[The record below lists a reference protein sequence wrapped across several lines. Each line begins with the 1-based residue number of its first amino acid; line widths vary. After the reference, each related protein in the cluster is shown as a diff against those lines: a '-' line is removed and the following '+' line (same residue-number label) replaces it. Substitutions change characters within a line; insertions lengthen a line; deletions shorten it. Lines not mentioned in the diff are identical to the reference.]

1 MSREFDVLIV
11 GAGMVG
17 ATIAC
22 GLARSGLKIGI
33 VDHQPPPEFIAD
45 EAPHLRVSALSFA
58 SEQIL
63 RHVGAWQHIENKR
76 VCPYRRLAV
85 NERPSKK
92 GLSAWLPDI
101 STWARTEF
109 NADDIF
115 PAHGE
120 GHLGHIVEN
129 DIVQLGLHET
139 MAELDNIQ
147 LFCPDQI
154 VTMQLQGADKKINL
168 AENGELSAKLVIG
181 ADGAQSKVREQANI
195 GQYREQYEQQAFV
208 CTVEYQGK
216 QEDITWQ
223 SFTSHGPMAFLP
235 LADSGAD
242 HNGAKTHYASLV
254 WYDSPDSIKHL
265 KNMGDAELLTTL
277 QSKYPKELPVL
288 NKVVARA
295 SFPLFKSH
303 ALDYVKEGVVIA
315 GDAAHTINPL
325 AGQGVNLGFLDAAV
339 LIEVLAQAVMNNHN
353 FAAKAVLDEY
363 QKRRRSE
370 NQTMMRLMD
379 AFYYGFSNDHLP
391 LRIIRN
397 LGLGLANNAGVAK
410 HSVVKYAI
418 GLSGDLPKLAKPA
431 Y

>member
-1 MSREFDVLIV
+1 MSHEFDVLIV
-11 GAGMVG
+11 GAGMIG

-22 GLARSGLKIGI
+22 GLARSGLNIGVI
-33 VDHQPPPEFIAD
+33 DQQPPPEFIAG
-45 EAPHLRVSALSFA
+45 EAPHIRVSALSFA
-58 SEQIL
+58 SEQVL
-63 RHVGAWQHIENKR
+63 RHVGAWPFIANKR

-92 GLSAWLPDI
+92 GLSSWLPDI

-115 PAHGE
+115 PGQGE

-154 VTMQLQGADKKINL
+154 VSMQLQGEQKTVNL
-168 AENGELSAKLVIG
+168 AENGQLKAKLVIG
-181 ADGAQSKVREQANI
+181 ADGAQSKVRQQANI
-195 GQYREQYEQQAFV
+195 GQFREQYDQQAFV

-235 LADSGAD
+235 LADSRTCAGSD
-242 HNGAKTHYASLV
+242 PIHYASLV
-254 WYDSPDSIKHL
+254 WYDAADAIKRL
-265 KNMGDAELLTTL
+265 KTMSDAELLTTL
-277 QSKYPKELPVL
+277 QRKYPKELPTL
-288 NKVVARA
+288 NKIVARA

-339 LIEVLAQAVMNNHN
+339 LIEVVAQAVMNNHN

-397 LGLGLANNAGVAK
+397 LGLGLANHAGVAK

-418 GLSGDLPKLAKPA
+418 GLSGELPKLAKPV
-431 Y
+431 

>member
-1 MSREFDVLIV
+1 MSHEFDVLIV

-33 VDHQPPPEFIAD
+33 IDQQPPPQFIED
-45 EAPHLRVSALSFA
+45 EAPHIRVSALSYA
-58 SEQIL
+58 SEQVL
-63 RHVGAWQHIENKR
+63 RHVGAWPFIANKR

-101 STWARTEF
+101 SAWARTEF

-115 PAHGE
+115 PGQGA

-129 DIVQLGLHET
+129 DIVQLGLHEA
-139 MAELDNIQ
+139 MAELENIQ

-154 VTMQLQGADKKINL
+154 LSMQLQGEQKIITL
-168 AENGELSAKLVIG
+168 AASGQLTAKLVIG

-223 SFTSHGPMAFLP
+223 SFTAHGPMAFLP
-235 LADSGAD
+235 LADRNTGAD
-242 HNGAKTHYASLV
+242 SGSIHYASLV
-254 WYDSPDSIKHL
+254 WYDAADAIKGL
-265 KNMGDAELLTTL
+265 KTMSEAELLTTL
-277 QSKYPKELPVL
+277 QSKYPRELPTL
-288 NKVVARA
+288 NKLVARA

-339 LIEVLAQAVMNNHN
+339 LIEVIAQAVMNDQD
-353 FAAKAVLDEY
+353 FAAKEVLDEY

-397 LGLGLANNAGVAK
+397 LGLGLANHAGVAK

-418 GLSGDLPKLAKPA
+418 GLSGNLPKLAKPA
-431 Y
+431 

>member
-33 VDHQPPPEFIAD
+33 IDQQPPPQFID
-45 EAPHLRVSALSFA
+45 GEAPHIRVSALSYA
-58 SEQIL
+58 SEQVL
-63 RHVGAWQHIENKR
+63 RHVGAWQHIVNKR
-76 VCPYRRLAV
+76 VCKYRRLAV

-101 STWARTEF
+101 SSWARTEF

-115 PAHGE
+115 PGQGA

-154 VTMQLQGADKKINL
+154 VSMQLQAEQKIITL
-168 AENGELSAKLVIG
+168 AENGQLTAKLVIG

-223 SFTSHGPMAFLP
+223 SFTAHGPMAFLP
-235 LADSGAD
+235 LADGCVNPE
-242 HNGAKTHYASLV
+242 HGIIHYASLV
-254 WYDSPDSIKHL
+254 WYDSADAIKL
-265 KNMGDAELLTTL
+265 IKSMGDAELLTTL
-277 QSKYPKELPVL
+277 QSKYPKELPTL

-303 ALDYVKEGVVIA
+303 ALDYVKQGVVIA

-339 LIEVLAQAVMNNHN
+339 LIEVVAQAVMNNHD
-353 FAAKAVLDEY
+353 FASKAILDEY

-370 NQTMMRLMD
+370 NQMMMRLMD

-391 LRIIRN
+391 LRIMRN
-397 LGLGLANNAGVAK
+397 LGLGLANHAGVAK

-418 GLSGDLPKLAKPA
+418 GLSGDLPKLAKSV
-431 Y
+431 

>member
-33 VDHQPPPEFIAD
+33 IDHQPPPEYIAG
-45 EAPHLRVSALSFA
+45 EAPHIRVSALSFA
-58 SEQIL
+58 SEQVL
-63 RHVGAWQHIENKR
+63 RHVGAWPHIANKR

-115 PAHGE
+115 PGQGE
-120 GHLGHIVEN
+120 GYLGHIVEN
-129 DIVQLGLHET
+129 DIVQLGLHEA
-139 MAELDNIQ
+139 MSELVNIQ

-154 VTMQLQGADKKINL
+154 MSMQLQGEQKTINL
-168 AENGELSAKLVIG
+168 AENGELKAKLVVG
-181 ADGAQSKVREQANI
+181 ADGAQSKVREQAGI

-223 SFTSHGPMAFLP
+223 SFTPHGPMAFLP
-235 LADSGAD
+235 LADSSANFD
-242 HNGAKTHYASLV
+242 SDPIHYASLV
-254 WYDSPDSIKHL
+254 WYDAADSIKRL
-265 KNMGDAELLTTL
+265 KGMGNAELLTTL
-277 QSKYPKELPVL
+277 QNKYPKELPVL
-288 NKVVARA
+288 NKIVARA

-339 LIEVLAQAVMNNHN
+339 LIEVVAQAVMNNHN
-353 FAAKAVLDEY
+353 FAAIAVLDEY

-397 LGLGLANNAGVAK
+397 LGLGIANHAGVAK

-418 GLSGDLPKLAKPA
+418 GLSGNLPKLAKPA
-431 Y
+431 

>member
-1 MSREFDVLIV
+1 MNREFDVLIV

-22 GLARSGLKIGI
+22 GLARSSLKVGI
-33 VDHQPPPEFIAD
+33 IDHQLPPEYIAD
-45 EAPHLRVSALSFA
+45 EAPHLRVSALSYA
-58 SEQIL
+58 SEQVL
-63 RHVGAWQHIENKR
+63 RHVGAWPFIANKR
-76 VCPYRRLAV
+76 ICPYRRLAV

-92 GLSAWLPDI
+92 GLAAWLPDI
-101 STWARTEF
+101 SNWARTEF

-115 PAHGE
+115 PIKGE

-154 VTMQLQGADKKINL
+154 VSMQLHGEQKTINL
-168 AENGELSAKLVIG
+168 AEHGQLTAKLIIG

-223 SFTSHGPMAFLP
+223 SFTPHGPMAFLP
-235 LADSGAD
+235 LADSSAGSE
-242 HNGAKTHYASLV
+242 NGVIHYASLV
-254 WYDSPDSIKHL
+254 WYDTADAIKHI
-265 KNMGDAELLTTL
+265 KSMDEAELRTTL

-288 NKVVARA
+288 NKIVARA

-339 LIEVLAQAVMNNHN
+339 LIEVVAQAVINNQD
-353 FAAKAVLDEY
+353 FASKAVLDEY

-397 LGLGLANNAGVAK
+397 VGLGIANHAGVAK

-431 Y
+431 